1 MKKFICALLAMCML
15 LSCTAAFAEVN
26 DEMTFMKQLGIMQG
40 YEDGE
45 LHPEL
50 NVTRAEFS
58 ALLMRLCGFEDWA
71 QSSQKQIFADV
82 PAEHWAAGYVALA
95 YELGVIQGYDGT
107 YFGPEDSVTGY
118 QAVKMLVS
126 ILGYAPDAEA
136 NGGYPQ
142 GYLARAQK
150 LKLMKNVKIND
161 NPITR
166 GGVARLFTNAL
177 DAPLLERVYEGS
189 DEKYEIGS
197 SDLLGV
203 LNLTKITGLTDSVYG
218 ASVSANKSVKADE
231 VSIGGTVYKTTFSAA
246 TEFFAKNVDAYIR
259 EINGRDTVLYMEES
273 TASDNDVV
281 INAEDLI
288 KESTTLTSFS
298 YYDNG
303 RRKTETLSG
312 AITYIYNGSALTTAD
327 MYDGSQNPK
336 NELVRI
342 DAGTITLTDLSARGT
357 FDTVIVWSYETLV
370 VTSVYDG
377 NVYGRYGAYLETEV
391 DSSSKS
397 VKIIKNR
404 EEAAPEELVTDD
416 VLWIAN
422 SLDGKK
428 IRAEAA
434 GVEPIIGT
442 LDATEESDPVKYTV
456 SGTDYSV
463 AQCYLDAKAYNKN
476 GYEKIEIGNTA
487 LFLLDKGGRIVAANR
502 TDESASS
509 QDYLYGYMTEYA
521 TLDKGASSGAS
532 MRLLTQENRFVNYN
546 IGGKERIKF
555 GRLVGGSYVKTTV
568 KPQELIN
575 WFTTNSFSGLLG
587 YELDENENITAV
599 YLPSYS
605 GDPDNISE
613 DGSKLYRYYSNG
625 VIRGDDGDFIADDDT
640 WLFHIPNGGD
650 YEDDFAVKKVPQVL
664 GNGSGYYMKLFDV
677 DNNHVGCVELNNKR
691 ERFDVSHGDKE
702 VYISKVNSPVMLI
715 EKSYFKT
722 SDDGMD
728 YLVVEGYEG
737 DGRKSVLVSDT
748 LSSSARARQDLTPGK
763 IIQYQCNDSLISRA
777 YYSEDTRVMEVYE
790 VLLDCTKETISPFQ
804 NWDNSNLAQPNAS
817 RALSYGS
824 VADYSLPNLSLLTYR
839 TQDGT
844 FTAPMVVGDGAVV
857 YRYNRGEKSVDTL
870 RHEDIHIGQNV
881 FVWQRYNNVRMI
893 VIVAD

>member
-1 MKKFICALLAMCML
+1 ML
-15 LSCTAAFAEVN
+15 LSCTAVFAEID
-26 DEMTFMKQLGIMQG
+26 DEVTFMKQLGIMQG
-40 YEDGE
+40 YEDGL

-58 ALLMRLCGFEDWA
+58 ALLMRLCGFEAWA

-82 PAEHWAAGYVALA
+82 SAEHWAAGYVALA

-126 ILGYAPDAEA
+126 ILGYAPDAER

-177 DAPLLERVYEGS
+177 DAPLLERVFEGS
-189 DEKYEIGS
+189 SEKYEIGS

-203 LNLTKITGLTDSVYG
+203 LNLKKVTGLADRVYG
-218 ASVSANKSVKADE
+218 ASITGSGSLKEDE
-231 VSIGGTVYKTTFSAA
+231 VSIDGVVYKTTFAAA
-246 TEFFAKNVDAYIR
+246 TEFFAKNVEAYIR
-259 EINGRDTVLYMEES
+259 EENGRDTVLYMEES
-273 TASDNDVV
+273 TNSDDALV

-288 KESTTLTSFS
+288 KDATSFGSIS

-303 RRKTETLSG
+303 KRKTETLSG
-312 AITYIYNGSALTTAD
+312 AISYIYNGTALTTAD
-327 MYDGSQNPK
+327 MYDSSQNPK
-336 NELVRI
+336 NELIRI
-342 DAGTITLTDLSARGT
+342 DAGTITLTDLSERGT
-357 FDTVIVWSYETLV
+357 YDTVVIWSYDTLV
-370 VTSVYDG
+370 VTTVYDD
-377 NVYGRYGAYLETEV
+377 NIYGRYGAYLET
-391 DSSSKS
+391 DPGASGTSI
-397 VKIIKNR
+397 KIIKNG
-404 EEAAPEELVTDD
+404 EAADLASLRTDD
-416 VLWIAN
+416 VLWIAA

-428 IRAEAA
+428 VRAE
-434 GVEPIIGT
+434 VSTKEPVTGT
-442 LDATEESDPVKYTV
+442 LEAVEESEPVKYTV
-456 SGTDYSV
+456 DGTDYPV
-463 AQCYLDAKAYNKN
+463 AQCYIDAKAKNKN
-476 GYEKIEIGNTA
+476 GYEKIELGRA
-487 LFLLDKGGRIVAANR
+487 AMFLLDKGGRIVAADR
-502 TDESASS
+502 TSEEASS

-521 TLDKGASSGAS
+521 DYTKGGTAGAS
-532 MRLLTQENRFVNYN
+532 MRLLTQENRFVNFN
-546 IGGKERIKF
+546 IGGKERVKF

-575 WFTTNSFSGLLG
+575 WFSTNSFSGLLG
-587 YELDENENITAV
+587 YELDENDNITAV
-599 YLPSYS
+599 YLPSYA
-605 GDPDNISE
+605 GDPSNLSE
-613 DGSKLYRYYSNG
+613 DGTKLYRYYSNG
-625 VIRGDDGDFIADDDT
+625 VIRGDDGDFIVDEDT

-691 ERFDVSHGDKE
+691 ERFDASRGDKE

-715 EKSYFKT
+715 EKTYFKT

-748 LSSSARARQDLTPGK
+748 LSSLARARQDLTPGK
-763 IIQYQCNDSLISRA
+763 IIQYQCNDALLSRA

-790 VLLDCTKETISPFQ
+790 VLLDCTKQTISPFQ
-804 NWDNSNLAQPNAS
+804 TWDNSSIAQPNAE

-824 VADYSLPNLSLLTYR
+824 VEDYRLPNLSLLTYR
-839 TQDGT
+839 TQNGS
-844 FTAPMVVGDGAVV
+844 FSAPMVIDDGAVV
-857 YRYNRGEKSVDTL
+857 YRYNRGEKRIDTL

-881 FVWQRYNNVRMI
+881 FVWQRYNNVRMV